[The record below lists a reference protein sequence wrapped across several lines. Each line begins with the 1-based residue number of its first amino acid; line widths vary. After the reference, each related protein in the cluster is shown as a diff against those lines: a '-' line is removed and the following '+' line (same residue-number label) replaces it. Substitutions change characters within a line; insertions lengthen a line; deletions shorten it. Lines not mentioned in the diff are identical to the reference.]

1 MGFQA
6 STWWWIATG
15 ILVATE
21 LYTGTFYLLML
32 AVGTACAA
40 LSAHAGLGSV
50 GQMITSALVGG
61 LAVTLWHRRQLA
73 RRSHEPLAPAGHNP
87 DVLLDIGQQVQ
98 VDAWQ
103 PGGQATVRY
112 RGASWQARYAGSA
125 TPQAG
130 PHTIRGVEGST
141 LLLDA

>member
-1 MGFQA
+1 MSLDT

-15 ILVATE
+15 VLVATE

-32 AVGTACAA
+32 AIGTACAA
-40 LSAHAGLGSV
+40 LSAHAGLTGV
-50 GQMITSALVGG
+50 GQMLTAALVGG

-73 RRSHEPLAPAGHNP
+73 RRSLEPLAPAGHNP

-103 PGGQATVRY
+103 PGGHATVRY
-112 RGASWQARYAGSA
+112 RGASWQARYTGSA
-125 TPQAG
+125 SPQAG
-130 PHTIRGVEGST
+130 IFTIRGVDGST

>member
-1 MGFQA
+1 MNTTRRHF
-6 STWWWIATG
+6 S
-15 ILVATE
+15 
-21 LYTGTFYLLML
+21 L
-32 AVGTACAA
+32 AGTAVA
-40 LSAHAGLGSV
+40 LTA
-50 GQMITSALVGG
+50 ALVGG

>member
-15 ILVATE
+15 ILIAAE

-32 AVGTACAA
+32 ALGTASAA
-40 LSAHAGLGSV
+40 LAAHAGLASV
-50 GQMITSALVGG
+50 GQMVTAAAVGG

-73 RRSHEPLAPAGHNP
+73 RRSHEAQAPAGHNP
-87 DVLLDIGQQVQ
+87 DVLLDIGQQVL
-98 VDAWQ
+98 VEAWQ
-103 PGGQATVRY
+103 AGGHASVRY
-112 RGASWQARYAGSA
+112 RGASWQARYAGSG
-125 TPQAG
+125 TPQPG
-130 PHTIRGVEGST
+130 THTIRGVEGSV

>member
-6 STWWWIATG
+6 STWWWIVTG
-15 ILVATE
+15 ILVAAE

-32 AVGTACAA
+32 ALGTISAA
-40 LSAHAGLGSV
+40 AAAHAGLGSV
-50 GQMITSALVGG
+50 GQMLSAAVVGG
-61 LAVTLWHRRQLA
+61 LAVTLWHRQQLA
-73 RRSHEPLAPAGHNP
+73 RRSHEARAPAGHNP

-98 VDAWQ
+98 VEAWR
-103 PGGQATVRY
+103 PDGHTEVRY
-112 RGASWQARYAGSA
+112 RGASWQARHVGSG

-130 PHTIRGVEGST
+130 THIIRGVEGST

>member
-1 MGFQA
+1 MGFDA
-6 STWWWIATG
+6 STWWWMATG

-32 AVGTACAA
+32 AIGTACAA
-40 LSAHAGLGSV
+40 LSAHASLSSV
-50 GQMITSALVGG
+50 GQMITAAFVGG

-73 RRSHEPLAPAGHNP
+73 RRSLEPQAPAGHNP

-98 VDAWQ
+98 VEAWR
-103 PGGQATVRY
+103 PDGHAEVRY
-112 RGASWQARYAGSA
+112 RGASWQARYAGSG

-130 PHTIRGVEGST
+130 AHTIRGVEGST

>member
-1 MGFQA
+1 MGFDT

-32 AVGTACAA
+32 AIGTACAA
-40 LSAHAGLGSV
+40 LSAHAGLAGV
-50 GQMITSALVGG
+50 GQMLTAAVVGG
-61 LAVTLWHRRQLA
+61 LAITVWHRRQLTQ
-73 RRSHEPLAPAGHNP
+73 RSLAPQAPAGHNP

-98 VDAWQ
+98 VDEWR
-103 PGGQATVRY
+103 GGHATVRY
-112 RGASWQARYAGSA
+112 RGAAWQARWSGS
-125 TPQAG
+125 TEPQPG
-130 PHTIRGVEGST
+130 LHTIRGVDGST

>member
-15 ILVATE
+15 VLIAAE

-32 AVGTACAA
+32 ALGTVSAA
-40 LSAHAGLGSV
+40 LAAHAGLASV
-50 GQMITSALVGG
+50 GQMLTAAAVGG

-73 RRSHEPLAPAGHNP
+73 RRSHEALAPAGHNP

-98 VDAWQ
+98 VEAWQ
-103 PGGQATVRY
+103 DNGHATVRY
-112 RGASWQARYAGSA
+112 RGASWQARYAGSG
-125 TPQAG
+125 TPQPG
-130 PHTIRGVEGST
+130 PHTIRGVDGSI